1 MADIAPTSSQL
12 PPRQSTGRNV
22 LRLIVVL
29 RVLLPEYRALRRFG
43 ADAADNAAPTRF
55 AATLVSPCAQSSIGW
70 MAMASPR
77 QVLVTQP
84 SLSSRS
90 VMPRIVECDSGWYRR
105 QSRRM
110 E

>member
-55 AATLVSPCAQSSIGW
+55 AATLVALGPTFVKLG
-70 MAMASPR
+70 
-77 QVLVTQP
+77 QVLSTRP
-84 SLSSRS
+84 D
-90 VMPRIVECDSGWYRR
+90 VMPQAYVDALASLQEHGPEVQIGRAHV
-105 QSRRM
+105 
-110 E
+110 